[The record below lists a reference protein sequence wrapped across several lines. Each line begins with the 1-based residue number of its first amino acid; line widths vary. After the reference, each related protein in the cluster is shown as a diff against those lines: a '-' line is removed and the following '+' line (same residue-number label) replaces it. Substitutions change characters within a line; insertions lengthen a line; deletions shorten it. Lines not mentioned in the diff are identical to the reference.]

1 MHNFIKRYFSP
12 FIGTDT
18 GKIKPM
24 FFWASLFLTL
34 TAISIISIILYGRT
48 ELTGLVGIMSGLVI
62 ALITVYNQGNGKKI
76 VNDSAVLQRYKKDDV
91 EKFDVGQE
99 GPR

>member
-1 MHNFIKRYFSP
+1 MHNIIRKYFSP

-34 TAISIISIILYGRT
+34 TAIAIISIIIYGRT
-48 ELTGLVGIMSGLVI
+48 ELVSLVGIMSGLVI
-62 ALITVYNQGNGKKI
+62 ALIAVYNQGHWKK
-76 VNDSAVLQRYKKDDV
+76 NDQYIERFSKEDAM
-91 EKFDVGQE
+91 KFDVKRE
-99 GPR
+99 GPKR